1 MKYRGLKNK
10 GNDHQL
16 QEAPD
21 CQTNSLVSTIGN
33 VKRTQKRITVLIY
46 R

>member
-1 MKYRGLKNK
+1 MIISYKKPLIV
-10 GNDHQL
+10 Q
-16 QEAPD
+16 QIF
-21 CQTNSLVSTIGN
+21 LVSTIGN